1 MAREGVIRFDL
12 QFTPGAPLAPE
23 TIRTLN
29 AWRRILWQLELIG
42 RDPRR
47 YSGDA
52 YGNVSQRLAPLK
64 APAGARRFAISGTQT
79 GGLAKLAASAYSIVS
94 HYDPEANRVVATGP
108 VKPSSESLTHAML
121 YDLDPGIHAVFHV
134 HSPDIWGQAGT
145 LGLASSAATVSY
157 GTPAM
162 AQEVARLF
170 RETGVRERGIFIM
183 GGHRDGIVAFGDSP
197 DQAGRRL
204 LEVLV
209 RSYAV
214 QGSMV

>member
-12 QFTPGAPLAPE
+12 QFTAGAPLAFE
-23 TIRTLN
+23 TIRSLN

-42 RDPRR
+42 RDLQR

-52 YGNVSQRLAPLK
+52 YGNVSQRLAPLE
-64 APAGARRFAISGTQT
+64 APVGARRFVISGTQT
-79 GGLAKLAASAYSIVS
+79 GGLAKLTASGYSIVS
-94 HYDPEANRVVATGP
+94 HYEPEANCVVATGP

-121 YDLDPGIHAVFHV
+121 YDLDAGIHAVLHV
-134 HSPDIWGQAGT
+134 HSPDIWGQSGA

-170 RETGVRERGIFIM
+170 RETGVREQGIFSM
-183 GGHRDGIVAFGDSP
+183 GGHQDGIIAFGDSP

-209 RSYAV
+209 KSYAA